1 MIVIGIDPGK
11 ETGFAV
17 YDLMEKKLID
27 LRTLD
32 FWSAYALVVEYSKT
46 RTIKCVVIEAP
57 KNKHV
62 FHKPGA
68 NAAANQRMG
77 VHVGSVIRES
87 ELLAQGLEGWAFNVK
102 RVEPVGKKDAATFK
116 KAFPEWEGRT
126 NQHNRDAAFMCLRR
140 CPDAD

>member
-1 MIVIGIDPGK
+1 MITIGIDPGK

-17 YDLMEKKLID
+17 YDHMEKKLID

-46 RTIKCVVIEAP
+46 RTIKCIVIEAP

-68 NAAANQRMG
+68 NASANQRMG
-77 VHVGSVIRES
+77 VHVGSVLREA
-87 ELLAQGLEGWAFNVK
+87 ELLAAGLKGWTFNVK
-102 RVEPVGKKDAATFK
+102 EVEPVGKRSHEDFI
-116 KAFPEWEGRT
+116 KAFPEWKGRT
-126 NQHNRDAAFMCLRR
+126 NSHTRDAAFMTLRR
-140 CPDAD
+140 CPE